1 MNNYIQIN
9 SKWVRVVAASYDVG
23 IIQPELV
30 VRSLTSKATKS
41 IAPPYKYWQFVAR
54 VKGTE
59 TGSYATWSDITGW
72 MSSSSLPMVDFE
84 GTSFT
89 VIMVTGGELKRQ
101 QVVPIL
107 DTSESF
113 AYVPMRFEELL

>member
-1 MNNYIQIN
+1 MNNYLQIN
-9 SKWVRVVAASYDVG
+9 SKWLRVVAPSYDVG
-23 IIQPELV
+23 VIQPEIV
-30 VRSLTSKATKS
+30 TRSLTSKATKT

-59 TGSYATWSDITGW
+59 SGSYATWSDITGW
-72 MSSSSLPMVDFE
+72 MDDSSLTLIDFE

-101 QVVPIL
+101 HVVPIL
-107 DTSESF
+107 DTTESF